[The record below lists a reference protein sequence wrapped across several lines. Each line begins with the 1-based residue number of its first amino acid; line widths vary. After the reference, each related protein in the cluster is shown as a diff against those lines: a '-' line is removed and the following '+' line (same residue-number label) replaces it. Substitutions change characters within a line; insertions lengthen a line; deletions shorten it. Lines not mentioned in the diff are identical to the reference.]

1 MRIAILAALAG
12 FGVLSVSSLKAV
24 AIPADGASIAHIG
37 RQVDPVVNTAIKKK
51 KKAQTQSQAK
61 PSACAADQT
70 RSNRTGNC
78 IPNRGQY

>member
-12 FGVLSVSSLKAV
+12 FGVLSATSLEAF
-24 AIPADGASIAHIG
+24 AIPADGASIANIG
-37 RQVDPVVNTAIKKK
+37 RQVDPVVNTATKK
-51 KKAQTQSQAK
+51 KKAQTQSEAK